1 MGVIETWV
9 VVSGGN
15 INAVCRSGGVSTA
28 NIRSSHL
35 HSLARSVVSSAFNV
49 VPRLA
54 GMPVTV
60 PEVRISEQQFRTLHL
75 IFFGLLMQTCANK
88 HF

>member
-15 INAVCRSGGVSTA
+15 INAVCRSSGASTA
-28 NIRSSHL
+28 NIRSCHL

-49 VPRLA
+49 VPRLG

-60 PEVRISEQQFRTLHL
+60 AEVGISDQQFGTPH
-75 IFFGLLMQTCANK
+75 
-88 HF
+88 